1 LNDFWQN
8 WMEAVRFT
16 YEAQG
21 VISARLMLFATGAPQ
36 AAVEAERMVSE
47 KLAAFSE
54 AHNAAEQALAE
65 GLGIYAA
72 AERAYAPLQRCVH
85 DNNARLFSMLH

>member
-1 LNDFWQN
+1 MADFWQT

-21 VISARLMLFATGAPQ
+21 VVPARLMLFAT
-36 AAVEAERMVSE
+36 AVEAERMISE

-65 GLGIYAA
+65 GLAFTPRPNGPT
-72 AERAYAPLQRCVH
+72 RRCSAVCMPTTSA
-85 DNNARLFSMLH
+85 NSK